1 MREVD
6 ATLSDIALRL
16 GGDPHA
22 CAEFGRLRG
31 ELNKLNHPARP
42 DVNWAEVE
50 RLCTALLQRNGVDL
64 QTMACLA
71 LARSQRF
78 GVAGTL
84 EGVAL
89 MDGVVRLHDARAWPP
104 GSQAKLEIFTWV
116 FTQLQG
122 PLRAG
127 NFHAHDLPLL
137 AELETALGNFHERL
151 DSQLRLPVVALHS
164 LRQLVRS
171 AIHRGQRQMLAAPSP
186 PVRDGVSPMR
196 FQPEASRVPRFLAVA
211 GALCILGLGAW
222 GSVWVG
228 QRSGYELSSV
238 FPLAADAPAVSAH
251 VATLTIF
258 AAGSAELGPDSTKAL
273 IGALARL
280 AAQPGRLIM
289 ISGHTDASGDSHV
302 NQRLSL
308 ARAAAVRDW
317 LQRMAGIADECV
329 AIQGLA
335 ASQPVNADETT
346 SGRTANR
353 RVEIRWVSGPG
364 TCTSVRPDEAASAS
378 GV

>member
-1 MREVD
+1 MRD
-6 ATLSDIALRL
+6 THATLSDIALRL

-22 CAEFGRLRG
+22 CAEFGRLRE
-31 ELNKLNHPARP
+31 ELNKVNHPARP
-42 DVNWAEVE
+42 DVNWADIE

-78 GVAGTL
+78 GVAGTI

-89 MDGVVRLHDARAWPP
+89 MDGVVRLHSARVWPP
-104 GSQAKLEIFTWV
+104 GNQARLEIFTWL
-116 FTQLQG
+116 FTQLLG
-122 PLRAG
+122 LLRAG

-137 AELETALGNFHERL
+137 VELDSALGTFHERL
-151 DSQLRLPVVALHS
+151 DGQLRLPVVALHS

-171 AIHRGQRQMLAAPSP
+171 AIKRGQRHMLAASLP

-196 FQPEASRVPRFLAVA
+196 LQQASRLPRFLAVA

-228 QRSGYELSSV
+228 KRSGDELSSV

-258 AAGSAELGPDSTKAL
+258 AAGSAELRPDSTKAL

-289 ISGHTDASGDSHV
+289 ISGHTDASGDAQV